1 VARGEK
7 HAELSESE
15 EGSGLREDTTT
26 LVPIPSVSRCRWWI
40 LALLFVITVINF
52 IDRQTLSVLAPV
64 IRASFHLSNT
74 QYGRIVSA
82 FQFGMMSGEIPM
94 GALMDRIGAR
104 IGLALAVF
112 WWSSATG
119 AQFLARNGVQFG
131 LTRFWMGTGECGNFS
146 GGVKTVT
153 RLFAKSER
161 TLAIGIFNG
170 GSMVGATIAPPLIVY
185 LLHRYGF
192 RAAFLV
198 PALCGI
204 VWLPLWWWAFR
215 RERETE
221 EGPGLKPLKFD
232 GGYRGLKP
240 AANPESKTHDILEAQ
255 LEPAANPPA
264 ANPDRQTHGGYGGLK
279 PAANPERQTHGVVQD
294 PLEPAATPGPLKSA
308 ATPES
313 LRSMLRDSSSWAVMM
328 CRFFIGPVIQFYWY
342 WIPSYLYSARHMS
355 LLQIGGLAWIPFFM
369 GDAGGVVGGWAA
381 GALLRRGVPVPRMRK
396 ILMYGSSLV
405 CCVSFCVP
413 YATGRATALTMIGV
427 AVAADNFL
435 SANMYGAITDL
446 FPDHKVGRAT
456 GLTGVAGGLSGLL
469 FPLLTG
475 SLVDHVSYT
484 PVFLMIAFMPLLG
497 TMMLFVL
504 GRRYET
510 VAG

>member
-1 VARGEK
+1 M
-7 HAELSESE
+7 
-15 EGSGLREDTTT
+15 
-26 LVPIPSVSRCRWWI
+26 SRRRWVI
-40 LALLFVITVINF
+40 LALLFLVTVINF

-94 GALMDRIGAR
+94 GAIMDRLGAR

-112 WWSSATG
+112 WWSTATG
-119 AQFLARNGVQFG
+119 AQFLARTGVQFG
-131 LTRFWMGTGECGNFS
+131 LMRFWMGTGECGNFS

-153 RLFAKSER
+153 RLFSKTER
-161 TLAIGIFNG
+161 TLALGIFNS
-170 GSMVGATIAPPLIVY
+170 GSMVGATVAPPLIVF
-185 LLHRYGF
+185 LLHHYGF
-192 RAAFLV
+192 RAAFVV

-204 VWLPLWWWAFR
+204 AWLPLWWWAYLQ
-215 RERETE
+215 EPGS
-221 EGPGLKPLKFD
+221 GPG
-232 GGYRGLKP
+232 
-240 AANPESKTHDILEAQ
+240 
-255 LEPAANPPA
+255 
-264 ANPDRQTHGGYGGLK
+264 
-279 PAANPERQTHGVVQD
+279 
-294 PLEPAATPGPLKSA
+294 PGPETSHA
-308 ATPES
+308 PES
-313 LRSMLRDSSSWAVMM
+313 LRSMLSDSSSWAVMM

-342 WIPSYLYSARHMS
+342 WIPSYLYSVRHMS

-381 GALLRRGVPVPRMRK
+381 GVLLRRGVPVPRTRK
-396 ILMYGSSLV
+396 ILMYGSSLL
-405 CCVSFCVP
+405 CITSFCVP
-413 YATGRATALTMIGV
+413 YATDKAMALAMIGI

-475 SLVDHVSYT
+475 MLVDHVSYT
-484 PVFLMIAFMPLLG
+484 PVFLMVAFMPLLG
-497 TMMLFVL
+497 TMMLFIL
-504 GRRYET
+504 ARRYRTFEAT
-510 VAG
+510 NAE

>member
-1 VARGEK
+1 M
-7 HAELSESE
+7 
-15 EGSGLREDTTT
+15 
-26 LVPIPSVSRCRWWI
+26 LVPSPRMSRRRWVI
-40 LALLFVITVINF
+40 LALLFLITVINF

-94 GALMDRIGAR
+94 GAIMDRLGAR

-119 AQFLARNGVQFG
+119 AQFLARTGVQFG
-131 LTRFWMGTGECGNFS
+131 LMRFWMGTGECGNFS

-153 RLFAKSER
+153 RLFSRTER
-161 TLAIGIFNG
+161 TLALGIFNS
-170 GSMVGATIAPPLIVY
+170 GSMVGATVAPPLIVF
-185 LLHRYGF
+185 LLHHYGF
-192 RAAFLV
+192 RAAFVV

-204 VWLPLWWWAFR
+204 LWLPLWWWAYR
-215 RERETE
+215 QEP
-221 EGPGLKPLKFD
+221 GPGS
-232 GGYRGLKP
+232 G
-240 AANPESKTHDILEAQ
+240 PEVSHA
-255 LEPAANPPA
+255 
-264 ANPDRQTHGGYGGLK
+264 
-279 PAANPERQTHGVVQD
+279 
-294 PLEPAATPGPLKSA
+294 
-308 ATPES
+308 PES
-313 LRSMLRDSSSWAVMM
+313 LRSMLSDSSSWAVMM

-342 WIPSYLYSARHMS
+342 WIPSYLYSVRHMS

-381 GALLRRGVPVPRMRK
+381 GVLLRRGVPVPTTRK
-396 ILMYGSSLV
+396 ILMYGSSLL
-405 CCVSFCVP
+405 CITSFCVP
-413 YATGRATALTMIGV
+413 YATGKAMALAMIGI

-475 SLVDHVSYT
+475 MLVDHVSYT
-484 PVFLMIAFMPLLG
+484 PVFLMVAFMPLLG
-497 TMMLFVL
+497 TIILFVL
-504 GRRYET
+504 ARRYRTFEAA

>member
-1 VARGEK
+1 MKRRACPGAKAHVDSSAVMPGLKSRPILKAAADLKGGG
-7 HAELSESE
+7 E
-15 EGSGLREDTTT
+15 EGSSLRDDTTM
-26 LVPIPSVSRCRWWI
+26 LDPKPRMSWRRWVI
-40 LALLFVITVINF
+40 LALLFFITVINF

-94 GALMDRIGAR
+94 GAMMDRIGAR

-119 AQFLARNGVQFG
+119 AQFLARTGVQFG
-131 LTRFWMGTGECGNFS
+131 LTRFWMGTGECGNYS
-146 GGVKTVT
+146 GGMKTVT
-153 RLFAKSER
+153 RLFSKAER

-170 GSMVGATIAPPLIVY
+170 GSMVGATVAPPLIVL

-198 PALCGI
+198 PALCGM
-204 VWLPLWWWAFR
+204 VWLPLWWWAYG
-215 RERETE
+215 REQQAAAQASHA
-221 EGPGLKPLKFD
+221 
-232 GGYRGLKP
+232 P
-240 AANPESKTHDILEAQ
+240 A
-255 LEPAANPPA
+255 
-264 ANPDRQTHGGYGGLK
+264 
-279 PAANPERQTHGVVQD
+279 
-294 PLEPAATPGPLKSA
+294 
-308 ATPES
+308 S
-313 LRSMLRDSSSWAVMM
+313 LRSMLGESSSWAVMM

-342 WIPSYLYSARHMS
+342 WIPSYLYSVRHMS

-369 GDAGGVVGGWAA
+369 GGAGGVAGGWAA
-381 GALLRRGVPVPRMRK
+381 GILLRRGVPVPRMRK
-396 ILMYGSSLV
+396 LLMYGSSLL
-405 CCVSFCVP
+405 CCTSFFVP
-413 YATGRATALTMIGV
+413 YSTGIPMALAMIGI
-427 AVAADNFL
+427 AAAADNFL

-446 FPDHKVGRAT
+446 FPDHKIGRAT

-475 SLVDHVSYT
+475 ILVDHVSYA
-484 PVFLMIAFMPLLG
+484 PVFLMVAIMPLVG
-497 TMMLFVL
+497 TILLFVL
-504 GRRYET
+504 ARRYRTFEGA